1 MPSRARYSYLL
12 SLLTI
17 AATVLVAGGA
27 ALAVSGPGSEARTL
41 LQKRCAACHAR
52 GHAKGGLR
60 LDTPA
65 QVLQGGDSGPA
76 IKPGD
81 PDGSLLIKLIEGR
94 AGGKRMPPAGPALPQ
109 AEIAAL
115 RSWIRQWIMPQ
126 THASAKGDTGATSHW
141 SFRPIG
147 RPRVPAIRSPQP
159 AIRNPI
165 DAFILARL
173 QKAGVKPSP
182 EADRRTLIRRLS
194 LDLLGLPPRPEEVE
208 AFIND
213 RRPDAYEQ
221 LVDRLLASPHYGE
234 RWGRHW
240 LDLARYADSDGYEK
254 DTPRP
259 FAYLY
264 RDWVINALNADM
276 PFDQFTIEQ
285 LAGDLLPNATLSQKI
300 ATGFHRQTLRNK
312 EGGADQEEDRVKNT
326 VDRTNT
332 TGTVWL
338 GLTVGCAQCHSHKY
352 DPLSHREYYSLYAF
366 FNSAVEEDIPTE
378 VKGQQAMVLGE
389 NPKPPVTHIH
399 QRGDFLRLGDP
410 VSPATPVVLP
420 ALNSSSNAAPTRLDL
435 ARWFVDSRNPLT
447 ARVAVNRVW
456 QHLFGRGLVGT
467 PNDWGLRGEKPTH
480 PELLD
485 WLASRFAGSRS
496 QLPGSRVGGDGDRL
510 GSAPGADK
518 YGSASLPNSITP
530 AKSDSPEGLAWRQKA
545 LIRLIVTSAT
555 YRQASRHRP
564 ELRERDPKNLLLARQ
579 NRFRPEAEIMRDLAL
594 SAGGLLNESVGG
606 PSIRPPLPADIAA
619 LGYAGSVKWE
629 ETKGP
634 ERYKRGMYIFYQR
647 TVPYPLLA
655 TFDAPDSNNACTRRE
670 RSNTPIQALT
680 LLNDAVF
687 FEAAQSLAR
696 RIMIEA
702 STPEGRVR
710 ALFRRCLSR
719 EPSAAEYARL
729 TQLADEMRRLSEG
742 DPAGATKTAGDQPLP
757 QGASAP
763 KVAAWVL
770 TARAVLNLDEFL
782 TRD

>member
-1 MPSRARYSYLL
+1 MRRRNLFLVLL
-12 SLLTI
+12 I
-17 AATVLVAGGA
+17 AGVA
-27 ALAVSGPGSEARTL
+27 ALPLAAAMPAGRAQNL
-41 LQKRCAACHAR
+41 LVKRCGACHAG
-52 GHAKGGLR
+52 GHAKGGFR
-60 LDTPA
+60 IDTPTQA
-65 QVLQGGDSGPA
+65 LQGGDSGIA
-76 IKPGD
+76 IRPGR
-81 PDGSLLIKLIEGR
+81 PDESLLIHLVEGR
-94 AGGKRMPPAGPALPQ
+94 TAGKRMPPSGPPLSK
-109 AEIAAL
+109 AEIWTL
-115 RSWIRQWIMPQ
+115 RDWVAQW
-126 THASAKGDTGATSHW
+126 SSLYKDGDVAKAPVSTHW
-141 SFRPIG
+141 SFRPVA
-147 RPRVPAIRSPQP
+147 RPAVPTIRNPQST
-159 AIRNPI
+159 IRNPI
-165 DAFILARL
+165 DAFILTRL
-173 QKAGVKPSP
+173 HKAGIKPSP

-194 LDLLGLPPRPEEVE
+194 LDLLGLPPKPEEVD
-208 AFIND
+208 AFVDD
-213 RRPDAYEQ
+213 RRPDAYER

-259 FAYLY
+259 WAYLY

-332 TGTVWL
+332 TGTVRL

-352 DPLSHREYYSLYAF
+352 DPFSHREYFSLYAF
-366 FNSAVEEDIPTE
+366 FNTAREVDIPTE
-378 VKGQQAMVLGE
+378 VKGQQAMVLAE

-399 QRGDFLRLGDP
+399 LRGDFLRPGDP
-410 VSPATPVVLP
+410 VQPTTPVVLP
-420 ALNSSSNAAPTRLDL
+420 ALDTSAAPTRLDL
-435 ARWFVDSRNPLT
+435 ARWLVDSRNPLT

-485 WLASRFAGSRS
+485 WLASA
-496 QLPGSRVGGDGDRL
+496 
-510 GSAPGADK
+510 
-518 YGSASLPNSITP
+518 YASPNSQGPGPRVAGAGTDVQPTSYGTP
-530 AKSDSPEGLAWRQKA
+530 SLRPNAQRLTPNLAWSQKA

-555 YRQASRHRP
+555 YRQSSRYRP
-564 ELRERDPKNLLLARQ
+564 ELREKDPKNLLLARQ
-579 NRFRPEAEIMRDLAL
+579 NRIRPEAEIMRDLAL
-594 SAGGLLNESVGG
+594 SASGLLNESIGG

-629 ETKGP
+629 ETRGP

-670 RSNTPIQALT
+670 RSNTPLQALT

-687 FEAAQSLAR
+687 FEAAQLLAR
-696 RIMIEA
+696 KILVED
-702 STPEGRVR
+702 STTEGRVR
-710 ALFRRCLSR
+710 ALFRRCLAR
-719 EPSAAEYARL
+719 EPSTSELARL
-729 TQLADEMRRLSEG
+729 TQLANEMRRLAAEDSASAKKAAG
-742 DPAGATKTAGDQPLP
+742 DLPLPAGVTEAE
-757 QGASAP
+757 AST
-763 KVAAWVL
+763 WVL

-782 TRD
+782 TRE